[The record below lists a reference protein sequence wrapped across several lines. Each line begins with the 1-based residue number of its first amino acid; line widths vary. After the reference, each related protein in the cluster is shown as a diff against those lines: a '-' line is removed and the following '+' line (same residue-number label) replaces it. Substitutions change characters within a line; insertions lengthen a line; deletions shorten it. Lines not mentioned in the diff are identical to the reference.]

1 MTHAWVVESRVDAGG
16 TPLMVRQ
23 AGDPGGKPVV
33 YFHGTPSCRL
43 EPAFADQLCAELGI
57 RLVSFDRPGYGQS
70 PARPFSLASI
80 ARDTGVVA
88 DELRLER
95 FATTGQSGGG
105 PFAMAC
111 GVVLGERVSRVG
123 VTAGPGPFVEIP
135 GMLDFL
141 DDNDTR
147 ALGLLPDQEA
157 AAAQFAVGFEPFRAL
172 GQASEEQIIAGFKG
186 MSSPRDGELLDRPE
200 LGSALAAAARAS
212 LAQGTS
218 GGGWDNVAW
227 VGPWDIDLDAFRQP
241 VHLWYGGEDTF
252 CPAGTA
258 QWLDERL
265 PTATLV
271 FRAGDGHMGVME
283 HTREILET
291 LVSA

>member
-1 MTHAWVVESRVDAGG
+1 MTHAWVTESRVDAGG

-23 AGDPGGKPVV
+23 AGDPDGKPVV

-43 EPAFADQLCAELGI
+43 EPAFADALCTELGI

-80 ARDTGVVA
+80 ARDTGILA
-88 DELRLER
+88 DELGLER
-95 FATTGQSGGG
+95 FAATGQSGGG

-135 GMLDFL
+135 GMLDVL

-147 ALGLLPDQEA
+147 AMALLPDQEA

-172 GQASEEQIIAGFKG
+172 GQASEEQIIAGFKA
-186 MSSPRDGELLDRPE
+186 MASPRDGELLDRPD
-200 LGSALAAAARAS
+200 LGSTLAAAVRAS
-212 LAQGTS
+212 LSQGTS

-227 VGPWDIDLDAFRQP
+227 VGPWDIDLDALRQP

-258 QWLDERL
+258 EWLVDRL

-271 FRAGDGHMGVME
+271 YREGDGHMGVME
-283 HTREILET
+283 HTREILGT
-291 LVSA
+291 LVSD

>member
-1 MTHAWVVESRVDAGG
+1 MTHTWVVESRVDAGG

-23 AGDPGGKPVV
+23 AGNPDGKPVV

-43 EPAFADQLCAELGI
+43 EPAFADPLCAELGI

-135 GMLDFL
+135 GMLDLL
-141 DDNDTR
+141 DDNDTQ
-147 ALGLLPDQEA
+147 AMALLPDQA
-157 AAAQFAVGFEPFRAL
+157 AAAARFAVGFEPFRAL
-172 GQASEEQIIAGFKG
+172 GRASDEEIIAGFKG
-186 MSSPRDGELLDRPE
+186 MSSPRDGELLDQP
-200 LGSALAAAARAS
+200 ALARALTAAIRA
-212 LAQGTS
+212 AMPQGAS

-227 VGPWDIDLDAFRQP
+227 VGPWDFALDAVRQP
-241 VHLWYGGEDTF
+241 VHLWYGGQDTF
-252 CPAGTA
+252 CPAGTSE
-258 QWLDERL
+258 WLDEHL
-265 PTATLV
+265 PKSTLV

-291 LVSA
+291 LVSD